1 MKFRYKVT
9 VLCLLAGSAMTPVWA
24 ETECNLPTGL
34 GQEAV
39 CTYCVA
45 CHSLPII
52 TQQRLSKRV
61 WDQVLVWMV
70 DEQAMPKI
78 ATDER
83 ALIIDYL
90 ANWFG
95 IDKPR

>member
-24 ETECNLPTGL
+24 QTECNLPTGL

-61 WDQVLVWMV
+61 WDEVLVWMV
-70 DEQAMPKI
+70 ERRSQANLALP
-78 ATDER
+78 R
-83 ALIIDYL
+83 A
-90 ANWFG
+90 AG
-95 IDKPR
+95 PRG

>member
-24 ETECNLPTGL
+24 ETECKLPTGL

-45 CHSLPII
+45 CHSLSII

-61 WDQVLVWMV
+61 WDEVLVWMV